1 MYSYLPSCW
10 ASGIN
15 TDSLKW
21 GTTPDGLK
29 ADLKWSFE
37 VDSSPIENY
46 IQINAYLQ
54 DSGLDGLGLQRLLI
68 PTSGEDSYNLKV
80 KASDIKYVARYIKT
94 NIIAVNS
101 TTEIKI
107 PIAESQIMENYHQAK
122 LTANALGTKLVA
134 LITKSSDGTQYFRE
148 FTISSQ
154 IVTLTQAVT
163 GLSVNDTFE
172 LVHSYDLLKDGTEQ
186 TTGLPAEHYVIKY
199 CNPTTDASISFYPLS
214 KPDKNINAYVIVYY
228 NAISETKPKYYDS
241 SSISKYGLKKATKEL
256 DFVLSSDQL
265 EQINQDLQ
273 KKTEPK
279 ITLTLETIRPELAK
293 KNWQIPVNID
303 NFYNGVLKVVDVQ
316 ADFKSLDS
324 QVDGMSYLV
333 QTVTLSNYS
342 DSFVRLLASLKRISK
357 VKQNILDNLEKAY
370 FKFDF
375 PISNFYLSMGNESIV
390 IAQNWDYATLTK
402 GFYFNNENE
411 DLTDKTGNETGTL
424 INATIGSIPFFGYKN
439 YLFNGSNAYI
449 LATSSTSGFNEV
461 CTKFKLEIQFNFD
474 VDLSSGQEMCLMSR
488 EVYLGGGKG
497 EFRALIRNDSGTMR
511 FYIHIYNDD
520 YSPNFYIEFTQN
532 IAFVKNTDYSLIFSV
547 DFINKYKTL
556 VVNSTDYSTSLTE
569 AGLKSFAS
577 YNEFKINRDSPT
589 RTTTAIGI
597 TQYTLGSWFSGKIWR
612 PLLSLNEYIS
622 GSDALIEN
630 AKFGF

>member
-1 MYSYLPSCW
+1 MYSYLPNCW
-10 ASGIN
+10 ASGI
-15 TDSLKW
+15 TTESLKW
-21 GTTPDGLK
+21 GNTPDGLK

-107 PIAESQIMENYHQAK
+107 PIAESEIMENYHQAK

-186 TTGLPAEHYVIKY
+186 TTGLPPEHYVIKY

-214 KPDKNINAYVIVYY
+214 KPDKNINAYVIIYY

-375 PISNFYLSMGNESIV
+375 PISNFYLSMGNESVYVPSID
-390 IAQNWDYATLTK
+390 WDYSGIGK
-402 GFYFNNENE
+402 GFYLNFANDDLANIATSETATSVSSTFSNPFFTYNSKEINSINDYVEVIDSLHSTNEIYTKITIKQQCKIDNFSSYRT
-411 DLTDKTGNETGTL
+411 LQSKGYGVGTL
-424 INATIGSIPFFGYKN
+424 EYRL
-439 YLFNGSNAYI
+439 LFLDANT
-449 LATSSTSGFNEV
+449 LQMV
-461 CTKFKLEIQFNFD
+461 
-474 VDLSSGQEMCLMSR
+474 
-488 EVYLGGGKG
+488 
-497 EFRALIRNDSGTMR
+497 
-511 FYIHIYNDD
+511 IYNSSDYGGDD
-520 YSPNFYIEFTQN
+520 TYFNVSHSFNTSTIYSI
-532 IAFVKNTDYSLIFSV
+532 IFSV
-547 DFINKYKTL
+547 DLATKDITFVING
-556 VVNSTDYSTSLTE
+556 TDLTSSITY
-569 AGLKSFAS
+569 GGTRSFA
-577 YNEFKINRDSPT
+577 NWNQLR
-589 RTTTAIGI
+589 ANIGGARPYDI
-597 TQYTLGSWFSGKIWR
+597 AVTDLYDPWGLRGKIWR
-612 PLLSLNEYIS
+612 PYVSTSEYITPS
-622 GSDALIEN
+622 EALAEN